1 MPFWL
6 KIDHSWP
13 LCSGPGKLQN
23 IPFIHRSAMSG
34 RRSAGARG
42 GGGGQW
48 GWGNPS
54 GQGRQPA
61 PAAPSRSNAAHNPYE
76 VVMPWFMEP
85 IAETADLEDQ
95 SIFVINS
102 VMIAWSLH
110 SKRGWYRRSWPMRR
124 VLSTCSP
131 KETRSCLPAGYHVSL
146 FGNYTLD
153 GIKVVAP
160 RHPG

>member
-1 MPFWL
+1 MASLFWARAAPERIRSSTQQPWRDADL
-6 KIDHSWP
+6 LALVVEEEVNGGAGATLLVREGS
-13 LCSGPGKLQN
+13 KLQLS
-23 IPFIHRSAMSG
+23 PPDLM
-34 RRSAGARG
+34 
-42 GGGGQW
+42 QLT
-48 GWGNPS
+48 
-54 GQGRQPA
+54 
-61 PAAPSRSNAAHNPYE
+61 NPYE
-76 VVMPWFMEP
+76 VIMPWFMEP

-95 SIFVINS
+95 SIIVINS